1 MGTLP
6 NHDFH
11 AIAECERRDLEYVQR
26 ASFVERGEMLSVAC
40 RDAAEIEAS
49 RLQMG
54 LPPSQPAPWPDSTWA
69 FLAEAARR
77 VRQQ

>member
-1 MGTLP
+1 MSSLP

-11 AIAECERRDLEYVQR
+11 AIAEYEQRDLECVQR
-26 ASFVERGEMLSVAC
+26 ASFVERGKMLSVAC
-40 RDAAEIEAS
+40 QDAAEIEAS

-54 LPPSQPAPWPDSTWA
+54 FPPSQPAPWPDSTWT